1 MNQLARSAVAAA
13 ALYLRTSPI
22 ASARWRVIARF
33 LPVLRKH
40 GASLGEKIV
49 RTRYGFRFRADL
61 GDWLGQYV
69 YLTGTYEPPTAR
81 IISAL
86 LRPGDRFA
94 DIGANSGFFTLLAA
108 SRVGTTGKVISFEP
122 VPSMRARLLDNVHLN
137 GFGNV
142 EAHDIALSDR
152 CDTLT
157 FYVGP
162 EGHKGVSSLRVI
174 ENPGARLQVK
184 TVPLDDMADEVG
196 HLRLAKIDVEG
207 AEQKVLKGM
216 QRITEKHRPFLLLEI
231 TDAFLRA
238 MGDDAVSLAEGLVAK
253 GYLMYAITESGL
265 CPMTPQQA
273 AEQRQYNAL
282 FAPEPVPDHLLT
294 ADCPGGGIAVRSDRL
309 NGQRP
314 PEKKP

>member
-1 MNQLARSAVAAA
+1 MNLLTRLAVAAA

-22 ASARWRVIARF
+22 AAGRWRVIPRF
-33 LPVLRKH
+33 LPQLRTH
-40 GASLGEKIV
+40 GATLGERIV
-49 RTRYGFRFRADL
+49 RTRHGFRFRADL

-94 DIGANSGFFTLLAA
+94 DIGANSGFFTMLAA
-108 SRVGTTGKVISFEP
+108 SRVGATGKVISFEP
-122 VPSMRARLLDNVHLN
+122 VPSMRARLLDNVRLN
-137 GFGNV
+137 GFTNV
-142 EAHDIALSDR
+142 ETHDVALSDH

-174 ENPGARLQVK
+174 DNPGAQLQVK
-184 TVPLDDMADEVG
+184 TMPLDAMADPLG
-196 HLRLAKIDVEG
+196 RLRLAKIDVEG
-207 AEQKVLKGM
+207 AEQKVLMGM
-216 QRITEKHRPFLLLEI
+216 QHITEEHRPFLLIEI

-238 MGDDAVSLAEGLVAK
+238 MGDDAVSLAEGLTTK

-273 AEQRQYNAL
+273 AEQGQYNAL
-282 FAPEPVPDHLLT
+282 FAPEPVPESLM
-294 ADCPGGGIAVRSDRL
+294 APDCPAGMAVRSGPVS
-309 NGQRP
+309 GQHS
-314 PEKKP
+314 PEQEP